1 MGNCCAG
8 KEVPPNA
15 SSADPASPKAAKYA
29 NPAQAQDHADLYPAV
44 VVRGQGAEN
53 DIFALLALDEGLRS
67 LTPGG
72 IDSMQVSQL
81 LSMTGF
87 CFPMAHGAASPWWP
101 TAVLACML
109 ACWHGPCPLVLH
121 S

>member
-8 KEVPPNA
+8 KEVPSNA

-29 NPAQAQDHADLYPAV
+29 KPAEYLDNADLYPAV

-72 IDSMQVSQL
+72 IDGMQVSLL
-81 LSMTGF
+81 LSLTG
-87 CFPMAHGAASPWWP
+87 
-101 TAVLACML
+101 
-109 ACWHGPCPLVLH
+109 H
-121 S
+121 SFMSLR